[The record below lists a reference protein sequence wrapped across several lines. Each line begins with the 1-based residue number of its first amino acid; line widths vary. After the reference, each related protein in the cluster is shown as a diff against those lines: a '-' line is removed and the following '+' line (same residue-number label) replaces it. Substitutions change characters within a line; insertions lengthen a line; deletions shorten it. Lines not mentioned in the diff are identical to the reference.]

1 MYSKVEATLA
11 SIRAWVK
18 EHNVTVVTAKQ
29 PLPQC
34 PYPHDMTP
42 EEREELAR
50 RPICIDYIGVI
61 GTP

>member
-1 MYSKVEATLA
+1 MYSKLESALA
-11 SIRAWVK
+11 SMKAWVK

-29 PLPQC
+29 PPRPC
-34 PYPHDMTP
+34 TREMTP

-61 GTP
+61 GTL